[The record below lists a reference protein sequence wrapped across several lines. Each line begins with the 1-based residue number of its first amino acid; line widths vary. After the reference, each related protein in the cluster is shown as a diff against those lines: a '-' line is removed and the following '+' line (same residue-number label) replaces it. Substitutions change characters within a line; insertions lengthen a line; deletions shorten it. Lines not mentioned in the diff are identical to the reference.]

1 MHGRWEMCK
10 KFWSE
15 DEKKRA
21 HLEDIGI
28 YGRIMLKWILK
39 REDGTTELIWQTL
52 VNTEINFWTLQK

>member
-1 MHGRWEMCK
+1 MCK